1 MEDKNDILLK
11 QLFEE
16 AAKQQI
22 EDNGFT
28 ERVMMNLPEI
38 DMVVAR
44 EESKVRKLSQMWTI
58 FCVAIALII
67 FWLTSG
73 LPVLHSIFTGGKQ
86 MLINTIEV
94 FLITAPTTEISI
106 NPWFVALMV
115 LFVLI
120 VLPYQTYRKL
130 SATL

>member
-11 QLFEE
+11 QFFEE
-16 AAKQQI
+16 AAKQTI

-28 ERVMMNLPEI
+28 ERVMMNLPET
-38 DMVVAR
+38 DMAESRVRRLSHLWTLFCLVIGLVV
-44 EESKVRKLSQMWTI
+44 
-58 FCVAIALII
+58 

-73 LPVLHSIFTGGKQ
+73 WPIIEGAISGGKQ
-86 MLINTIEV
+86 MLINAIEV

-106 NPWFVALMV
+106 NPWVVV
-115 LFVLI
+115 LLLGFVL
-120 VLPYQTYRKL
+120 VFLPYQTIRKL

>member
-16 AAKQQI
+16 AAKQTI

-28 ERVMMNLPEI
+28 ERVMMNLPET
-38 DMVVAR
+38 DFAESRVRRLSHLWTLFCVVVA
-44 EESKVRKLSQMWTI
+44 L
-58 FCVAIALII
+58 IA
-67 FWLTSG
+67 FWLAKG
-73 LPVLHSIFTGGKQ
+73 WPIVENVIAGGKH
-86 MLINTIEV
+86 MLINAIEV

-106 NPWFVALMV
+106 NPWVVV
-115 LFVLI
+115 LLLAFVLI
-120 VLPYQTYRKL
+120 FLPYQTYRRL

>member
-16 AAKQQI
+16 AAKQTI

-28 ERVMMNLPEI
+28 ERVMMNLPET
-38 DMVVAR
+38 DLA
-44 EESKVRKLSQMWTI
+44 ESRVRRLSHLWTL
-58 FCVAIALII
+58 FCVGVALIA
-67 FWLTSG
+67 FWLAKGWPILEGFLS
-73 LPVLHSIFTGGKQ
+73 GGKQ

-94 FLITAPTTEISI
+94 FMMTAPTTEIEI
-106 NPWFVALMV
+106 NPWLVAL
-115 LFVLI
+115 LLAFVLI
-120 VLPYQTYRKL
+120 FLPYQTYRKL

>member
-16 AAKQQI
+16 AAKQTI

-28 ERVMMNLPEI
+28 ERVMMNLPET
-38 DMVVAR
+38 DLA
-44 EESKVRKLSQMWTI
+44 ESRVRRLSHLWTL
-58 FCVAIALII
+58 FCVGVALIA
-67 FWLTSG
+67 FWLAKGWPILEGFLS
-73 LPVLHSIFTGGKQ
+73 GGKQ

-94 FLITAPTTEISI
+94 FMMTAPTTEIEI
-106 NPWFVALMV
+106 NPWLVAL
-115 LFVLI
+115 LLAFVL
-120 VLPYQTYRKL
+120 VFPPYQTYRRL

>member
-16 AAKQQI
+16 AAKQTI

-28 ERVMMNLPEI
+28 ERVMMNLPET
-38 DMVVAR
+38 DLA
-44 EESKVRKLSQMWTI
+44 ESRVRTLSHLWTL
-58 FCVAIALII
+58 FCVGVALIA
-67 FWLTSG
+67 FWLAKGWPILEGFLS
-73 LPVLHSIFTGGKQ
+73 GGKQ

-94 FLITAPTTEISI
+94 FLMTAPTTEINI
-106 NPWFVALMV
+106 NPWVVV
-115 LFVLI
+115 LLLAFVL
-120 VLPYQTYRKL
+120 VFLPYQTYRRL

>member
-16 AAKQQI
+16 AAKQTI

-28 ERVMMNLPEI
+28 ERVMMNLPET
-38 DMVVAR
+38 DLA
-44 EESKVRKLSQMWTI
+44 ESRVRRLSHLWTL
-58 FCVAIALII
+58 FCVGVALIA
-67 FWLTSG
+67 FWLAKGWPILEEFLS
-73 LPVLHSIFTGGKQ
+73 GGKQ

-94 FLITAPTTEISI
+94 FMMTAPTTEIEI
-106 NPWFVALMV
+106 NPWLVAL
-115 LFVLI
+115 LLAFVLI
-120 VLPYQTYRKL
+120 FLPYQTYRRL

>member
-16 AAKQQI
+16 AAKQTI

-28 ERVMMNLPEI
+28 ERVMMNLPET
-38 DMVVAR
+38 DLA
-44 EESKVRKLSQMWTI
+44 ESRVRTLSHLWTL
-58 FCVAIALII
+58 FCVGVALIA
-67 FWLTSG
+67 FWLAKG
-73 LPVLHSIFTGGKQ
+73 WPVLEGLLSGGKQ

-94 FLITAPTTEISI
+94 FMMTAPTTEINI
-106 NPWFVALMV
+106 NPWLVV
-115 LFVLI
+115 LLLAFVLI
-120 VLPYQTYRKL
+120 FLPYQTYRKL

>member
-16 AAKQQI
+16 ASKQTI

-28 ERVMMNLPEI
+28 ERVMMNLPEVSGSRI
-38 DMVVAR
+38 R
-44 EESKVRKLSQMWTI
+44 RLSHLWTL
-58 FCVAIALII
+58 FCVAVALIV
-67 FWLTSG
+67 FWVVNG
-73 LPVLHSIFTGGKQ
+73 WPVLEGFLKGGKQ

-94 FLITAPTTEISI
+94 FLITAPTTEIQI
-106 NPWFVALMV
+106 NPWLVVLMV
-115 LFVLI
+115 GFVL
-120 VLPYQTYRKL
+120 VFLPYQTFRKL